1 LQILN
6 PPPPLYSDDVHG
18 KPVPAVDWEVEGLA
32 IRGKINLIYG
42 ASTAMKSWLAM
53 SLGLHLAAGKPWL
66 GRFNIPEARHV
77 VYVDEEMGEDMMQRR
92 LIQLTSGANLPKN
105 DRRFVSFSYTG
116 LRGNEGSVEMFLQ
129 YLKQLEIDP
138 DVIII
143 DSLIRVID
151 GDENSNTDAAAFWR
165 AMRRLSGGKRTIFPM
180 HHISRV
186 NRDGLPRGAS
196 DMLGGVDTG
205 LLVRRKAG
213 GLVLVEPKKARG
225 DREAVPFVV
234 SVASKDRNSPVVL
247 SMAEDQPADRPTPEA
262 IIIQHLKAGHSGERA
277 GIVEAVK
284 QGGFSEDA
292 GDRTLRRLVDG
303 GIVLKGGRG
312 IYILPPEFSNESFR
326 AAETPKRD

>member
-165 AMRRLSGGKRTIFPM
+165 AMRRLSGGKRTILGF
-180 HHISRV
+180 
-186 NRDGLPRGAS
+186 LPRMCEILLQAAS
-196 DMLGGVDTG
+196 TRSHSLGEAWTPMAPPVGRTSSTCPSVW
-205 LLVRRKAG
+205 
-213 GLVLVEPKKARG
+213 PAR
-225 DREAVPFVV
+225 FY
-234 SVASKDRNSPVVL
+234 NYL
-247 SMAEDQPADRPTPEA
+247 N
-262 IIIQHLKAGHSGERA
+262 H
-277 GIVEAVK
+277 
-284 QGGFSEDA
+284 
-292 GDRTLRRLVDG
+292 
-303 GIVLKGGRG
+303 
-312 IYILPPEFSNESFR
+312 
-326 AAETPKRD
+326 